1 MFLFW
6 NQFGPYLGTFYKSSV
21 RTIAVIIF
29 ADLYDF
35 IFDHMT
41 ALIDVILAKLGICC
55 HVSGR
60 IKVVPVSFDALPSL
74 CRVGAIHIPVFC
86 ALGGLDKFRFVF
98 FADCHARTVF
108 VDVDIVVVH
117 PAASG
122 HLAIFHQVFVTDPLA
137 CQHGTAL
144 REEVA
149 IAF

>member
-1 MFLFW
+1 MNETLI
-6 NQFGPYLGTFYKSSV
+6 
-21 RTIAVIIF
+21 TILLCVSCVLSA
-29 ADLYDF
+29 A
-35 IFDHMT
+35 
-41 ALIDVILAKLGICC
+41 ALVAAIAAAKKKPENSEKETL
-55 HVSGR
+55 
-60 IKVVPVSFDALPSL
+60 KKSFDALPGL

-98 FADCHARTVF
+98 FADCHAGTVF
-108 VDVDIVVVH
+108 VDIDIVVVH

-122 HLAIFHQVFVTDPLA
+122 HLAIFHQIFVTDPLA